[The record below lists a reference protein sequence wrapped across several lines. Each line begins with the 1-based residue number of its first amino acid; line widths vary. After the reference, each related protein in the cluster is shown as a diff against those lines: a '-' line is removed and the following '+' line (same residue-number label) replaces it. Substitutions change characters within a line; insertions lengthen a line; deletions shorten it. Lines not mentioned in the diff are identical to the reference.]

1 MTIIKRLRPVIYG
14 AATVAAGLLL
24 FAVLA
29 YDPSPIR
36 PSSLVPS
43 WSQEPYLWI
52 QTFAVLFA
60 LALASE
66 LMALRI
72 TERGTATTMDYVPH
86 LAAIVLLGPS
96 GAALLTVLSMTLYQ
110 LVLSDKP
117 LFKALFNISQVT
129 GATSLA
135 AIVYAEISSTTV
147 ASGPIPAELAATCQA
162 STNDLTS
169 EAFQNFPFVVNKL
182 EILNNCVWG
191 QPEAASLVGSL
202 ALPFIAG
209 VVVYFAINS
218 LSVTFIISRSEQT
231 PFLAVWRQVSV
242 APVFF
247 DLVMSSLAFLV
258 AWISIAAG
266 PAYALAGIIPV
277 IGLRYSYGVNLELK
291 QLNTDL
297 LRVLIKTIEAQDP
310 YTSGHSVRVAE
321 GAVAIADSMGLDP
334 KEVRK
339 IETAALLHDIG
350 KIDAVYRNILRQDGP
365 LSDDQWELIRKHP
378 ERGVNL
384 VKSVRSMNPDVLKYI
399 RHHHERWDGEGYP
412 DGISKDDIPLGA
424 RIIMVSDTID
434 AMITERPYRD
444 ALPPEVIREELL
456 KHQGEQFDP
465 DVVQAAIEAGLLDR
479 SESPNTAVKESHAT
493 AQ

>member
-1 MTIIKRLRPVIYG
+1 M
-14 AATVAAGLLL
+14 AAGLMS
-24 FAVLA
+24 FAVLS
-29 YDPSPIR
+29 YDPSPVH
-36 PSSLVPS
+36 PSSLVPP
-43 WSQEPYLWI
+43 WSLGRYLWI

-96 GAALLTVLSMTLYQ
+96 GAALLAVLSMALYQ

-117 LFKALFNISQVT
+117 LFKSIFNISQVT
-129 GATSLA
+129 AATSLA
-135 AIVYAEISSTTV
+135 AITYAELANVTV
-147 ASGPIPAELAATCQA
+147 RSGPIPSELPATCGA
-162 STNDLTS
+162 SPVDLAS
-169 EAFQNFPFVVNKL
+169 AAFQEYPFVINKL
-182 EILNNCVWG
+182 EVLNNCVWG
-191 QPEAASLVGSL
+191 QPGASSLVASL

-209 VVVYFAINS
+209 VIVYFTVNS
-218 LSVTFIISRSEQT
+218 LSVTFIISQSEET
-231 PFLAVWRQVSV
+231 PFLTVWRQVSV
-242 APVFF
+242 APLFF

-321 GAVAIADSMGLDP
+321 GAVAIAENMGLGP
-334 KEVRK
+334 KDARK

-350 KIDAVYRNILRQDGP
+350 KIDAVYRQILRQDGP

-412 DGISKDDIPLGA
+412 DGIGGEEIPLGA

-444 ALPPEVIREELL
+444 ALPPDVIREELI
-456 KHQGEQFDP
+456 KHQGTQFDP
-465 DVVQAAIEAGLLDR
+465 DVVQAALEAELLDKD
-479 SESPNTAVKESHAT
+479 ESPNKAVQDSKSSTESVEVESHS
-493 AQ
+493 